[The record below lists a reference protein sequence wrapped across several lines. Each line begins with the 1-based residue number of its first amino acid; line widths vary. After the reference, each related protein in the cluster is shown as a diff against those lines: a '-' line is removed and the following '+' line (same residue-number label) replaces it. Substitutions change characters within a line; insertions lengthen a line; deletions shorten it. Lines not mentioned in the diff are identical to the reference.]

1 MRNYIIKPGVRGV
14 FSMDAELNDFDVIDP
29 IASHID
35 WVYTIPEDGE
45 VQLKNGAKKQ
55 VKKGD
60 VVVVFYASPYTK
72 NQFVVVDSE
81 EWRENIKLED
91 EYKEAQKQSDNES
104 QCCDCVDCCCEKSC

>member
-60 VVVVFYASPYTK
+60 VVVVFYTSPYTK

-91 EYKEAQKQSDNES
+91 DLTAEQQKELKKQTK
-104 QCCDCVDCCCEKSC
+104 KSAEN